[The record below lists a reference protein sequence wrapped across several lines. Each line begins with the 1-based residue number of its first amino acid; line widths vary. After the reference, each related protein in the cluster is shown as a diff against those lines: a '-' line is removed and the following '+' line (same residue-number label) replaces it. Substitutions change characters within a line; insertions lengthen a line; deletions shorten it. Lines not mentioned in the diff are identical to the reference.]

1 MVGWHVYVWEFSN
14 IWRCCIPTTLGPFPP
29 FCPAHL
35 PTFHDGL
42 PLELALQLIE
52 ERTIWGCAF
61 TFCKKLFRLEWLVFV
76 NTQKRKNSQHT

>member
-1 MVGWHVYVWEFSN
+1 MCMCGSSLTSGGAV
-14 IWRCCIPTTLGPFPP
+14 FPP
-29 FCPAHL
+29 PWDPSRL